1 MKKVSS
7 IILVMVLLI
16 LPILSFSSCEKE
28 ELMTIVGEIKYVKTL
43 NEHCLYIKPIDQSD
57 DGVWVPIIV
66 SKETQTKSSFSKNLS
81 DMPELAVG
89 TIVEVVYN
97 ASLPKADSAYIHK
110 FNAKSLKIVDD
121 AYTVEKQS
129 LPFKLTDGYEYKMH
143 KTVGRRDFGTV
154 LHVAK
159 ITEPANGY
167 IIYLEDNRMDNNQA
181 LTMYWLDGNALYR
194 TDSERISITD
204 ELRDRITSGKTG
216 YVIAICGLEHYPF
229 DSIDIQSI
237 LGVSYYD
244 PNYHW

>member
-16 LPILSFSSCEKE
+16 LPIMSFSSCEKE
-28 ELMTIVGEIKYVKTL
+28 ELMTIVGEIKYVKTC

-57 DGVWVPIIV
+57 DGIWIPIIV
-66 SKETQTKSSFSKNLS
+66 SRETQTKSSFSTNLS

-89 TIVEVVYN
+89 TIVEVIYN
-97 ASLPKADSAYIHK
+97 ASLPKANDAYVHK
-110 FNAKSLKIVDD
+110 FNAKSLKVVDD
-121 AYTVEKQS
+121 AYTAEKQS
-129 LPFKLTDGYEYKMH
+129 LPFKLTNGYEYTMH
-143 KTVGRRDFGTV
+143 KTVGKRDFGMV
-154 LHVAK
+154 LHVAR

-167 IIYLEDNRMDNNQA
+167 IIYLEDNRMDNNQV
-181 LTMYWLDGNALYR
+181 LTMYWLDEDALYR

-204 ELRDRITSGKTG
+204 ELRDRITSGETG

-229 DSIDIQSI
+229 DSIDIQSV